1 MDYKKLNLKI
11 GLEIH
16 RQVDSH
22 KLFCKCPSKLSEGV
36 PDLIVKRNLR
46 AVESEMNEEYYI
58 EVWESKDGWR
68 WRLMH
73 ENGNILADSEAYS
86 SKQMMSKTADNVA
99 EAFKLKVVEAEK
111 TE

>member
-1 MDYKKLNLKI
+1 MGETILVAIIIVVALVAIVVLGKKDNSCSCTK
-11 GLEIH
+11 EI
-16 RQVDSH
+16 
-22 KLFCKCPSKLSEGV
+22 SKAFG
-36 PDLIVKRNLR
+36 NG
-46 AVESEMNEEYYI
+46 ESEMNEEYYI